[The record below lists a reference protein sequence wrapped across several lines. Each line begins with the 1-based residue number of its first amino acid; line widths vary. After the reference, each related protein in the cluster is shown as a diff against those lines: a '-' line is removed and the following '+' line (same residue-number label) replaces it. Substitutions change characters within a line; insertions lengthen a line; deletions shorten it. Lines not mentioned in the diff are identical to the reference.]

1 MYFEDLPRT
10 VGFFFTFAAQVLEKI
25 GSADNKNGSE
35 VAPGFCTK
43 WAEILALLYKIYFR
57 HFYVLFYH
65 VLH

>member
-35 VAPGFCTK
+35 FAPGYIANDPNK
-43 WAEILALLYKIYFR
+43 EILMFLKCLAKN
-57 HFYVLFYH
+57 
-65 VLH
+65 